1 MAQAFWSVLGRPGA
15 FWIVLDCSGAP
26 CARTFWEVLEHPG
39 PGASWGG
46 LGPPEPDP
54 PEGSVRGVPRL
65 CRCALGRS
73 GAFWRVLKRPG
84 AFWGVLG
91 RPGASLGGL
100 GPPEPDLP
108 EGSVRGVPRLCRCAL
123 GCSGAFWRVLKR
135 PGAFWGALG
144 RPGALW
150 GVPKRPGTVPRRSG
164 IVLRRRSMASWA
176 AAPKTRKACV
186 IFVRFYHYFGFRGA
200 QEDTPGQPQP
210 TAGT

>member
-1 MAQAFWSVLGRPGA
+1 MPDRNHVSRLFIHGSLSWPGRSGAFWADLGRSGF

-26 CARTFWEVLEHPG
+26 CGRTFWEVLGRPG

-84 AFWGVLG
+84 AFWSVLG
-91 RPGASLGGL
+91 RPGA
-100 GPPEPDLP
+100 
-108 EGSVRGVPRLCRCAL
+108 
-123 GCSGAFWRVLKR
+123 F
-135 PGAFWGALG
+135 
-144 RPGALW
+144 W

-164 IVLRRRSMASWA
+164 IVLRRRSMVSWA
-176 AAPKTRKACV
+176 GAPKTRKACV
-186 IFVRFYHYFGFRGA
+186 ICVRFYRYFGFRGA